1 VKKATQELQKFL
13 SKKNLIGDL
22 DGKLVISFAIVL
34 LLSMIFGSIYA
45 NYINLNIIKKLDI
58 LFLSDFDNRNN
69 QGIIYTFISSFSSN
83 FLFWLEM
90 AFLSTS
96 LFGIILTPLILIFR
110 GVGLGLTAG
119 YLYLIYSFKGVVFY
133 ILVLLPGIFISSVC
147 FIFMLINSEKFS
159 IKVTKQFISKSPQQP
174 LREDMIIYIK
184 KSSFILFALAISSI
198 CDMIFMKLFSCL
210 FTF

>member
-1 VKKATQELQKFL
+1 MKKATQELQKFL
-13 SKKNLIGDL
+13 SKKNLIGDI
-22 DGKLVISFAIVL
+22 DVKLVISFAIVL

>member
-1 VKKATQELQKFL
+1 MKKATQQLQKFL
-13 SKKNLIGDL
+13 SKKNLIGDI
-22 DGKLVISFAIVL
+22 DVKLVISFAIVL

-174 LREDMIIYIK
+174 LREDMLIYIK
-184 KSSFILFALAISSI
+184 KSSFILFTLAISSL

>member
-1 VKKATQELQKFL
+1 MKKATQQLQKFL
-13 SKKNLIGDL
+13 SKKNLIGDI
-22 DGKLVISFAIVL
+22 DVKLVISFAIVL

-174 LREDMIIYIK
+174 LRENMIIYIK

>member
-1 VKKATQELQKFL
+1 MKKATQQLQKFL

-198 CDMIFMKLFSCL
+198 CDTIFMKLFSCL